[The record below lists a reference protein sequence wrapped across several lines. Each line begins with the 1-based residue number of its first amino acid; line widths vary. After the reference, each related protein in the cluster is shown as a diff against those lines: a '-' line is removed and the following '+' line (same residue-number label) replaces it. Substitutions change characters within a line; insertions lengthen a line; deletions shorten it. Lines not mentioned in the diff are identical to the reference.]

1 MEIVHVGWCREGAH
15 DKVWG
20 VILLARNA
28 PKAQNNFAPMYN
40 KYATFWGRRGGKLQT
55 KIFDSSEW
63 GVEIMFDKKLK
74 KGYTKIN
81 PKELERVYPEF
92 REDLEKTAVWAIL
105 SS

>member
-1 MEIVHVGWCREGAH
+1 MEIVHVGWCRDGVH

-20 VILLARNA
+20 VILLSRHVPND
-28 PKAQNNFAPMYN
+28 FGFMSN

-55 KIFDSSEW
+55 KIFDGRAW
-63 GVEIMFDKKLK
+63 DVKDMFDKKLS

-81 PKELERVYPEF
+81 PKELDRVYPEF

>member
-20 VILLARNA
+20 VILLSQQADNR
-28 PKAQNNFAPMYN
+28 YRSG

-55 KIFDSSEW
+55 KIFDGSEW
-63 GVEIMFDKKLK
+63 GVEDMFDKKLK

-81 PKELERVYPEF
+81 PKELDRVYPEF

>member
-20 VILLARNA
+20 VILLSRHV
-28 PKAQNNFAPMYN
+28 PDDFGFMSN

-55 KIFDSSEW
+55 KIFEGRTWD
-63 GVEIMFDKKLK
+63 VKDMFDKKLN
-74 KGYTKIN
+74 KGYKKIN
-81 PKELERVYPEF
+81 PDDLDRVYPEF

>member
-20 VILLARNA
+20 VILLARDV
-28 PKAQNNFAPMYN
+28 PDDVGFMSN

-55 KIFDSSEW
+55 KIFDDRAW
-63 GVEIMFDKKLK
+63 GVKDMFDKKLS
-74 KGYTKIN
+74 KGYKKIN
-81 PKELERVYPEF
+81 PDELDRVYPEF

>member
-1 MEIVHVGWCREGAH
+1 MQIVHVGWCRDGVH

-20 VILLARNA
+20 VILLSQQADNSYR
-28 PKAQNNFAPMYN
+28 YG

-55 KIFDSSEW
+55 KIFDGW
-63 GVEIMFDKKLK
+63 AYGVEEMFDKKLK

-81 PKELERVYPEF
+81 PKELNRVYPEF

>member
-1 MEIVHVGWCREGAH
+1 MQIVHVGWCRDGVH

-20 VILLARNA
+20 VILLSTGLIN
-28 PKAQNNFAPMYN
+28 QFGFLSN

-55 KIFDSSEW
+55 KIFEGSAY
-63 GVEIMFDKKLK
+63 GVENMFEKKLS
-74 KGYTKIN
+74 KGYKKIN
-81 PKELERVYPEF
+81 PNDLDRVYPEF